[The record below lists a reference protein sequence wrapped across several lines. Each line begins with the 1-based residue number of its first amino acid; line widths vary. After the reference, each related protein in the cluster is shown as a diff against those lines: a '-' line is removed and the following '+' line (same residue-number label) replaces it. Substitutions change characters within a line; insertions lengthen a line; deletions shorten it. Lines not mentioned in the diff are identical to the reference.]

1 MIFGFPNAMWMV
13 LTGIFFMGFFAAF
26 LFVPVTPEIIEAVTL
41 EQKTKWRKALRNS
54 HVDENIIE
62 EKVSEKYALISSE
75 LVDKASAL

>member
-1 MIFGFPNAMWMV
+1 MIFGFPNTMWLV

-26 LFVPVTPEIIEAVTL
+26 LFVPVTPEIIDAVSI

-54 HVDENIIE
+54 GVDEKDIE
-62 EKVSEKYALISSE
+62 EKVAEKYALISSE